1 MNAHSDIELELSLVQ
16 SLHTVVCLVI
26 PTKLPYGTWICLSA
40 LLLPFS
46 TPMWSRRSLRGSK
59 TTPRNYLTY
68 TYWCP
73 SIDGQGYCLWVW
85 IQEAGF
91 IYSGLRRWWWHP
103 RVICNHTNP
112 LKSSIWVTVSS
123 PFSDSQASVWLLCS
137 YTVFPT
143 LMGKSWRPLWS
154 TPHKVD

>member
-59 TTPRNYLTY
+59 TTPHNYLTY
-68 TYWCP
+68 IYWCP
-73 SIDGQGYCLWVW
+73 SIDGQGYCLWMW

-91 IYSGLRRWWWHP
+91 IYSGLCRWWWHP
-103 RVICNHTNP
+103 RAICNHTNP
-112 LKSSIWVTVSS
+112 LKKGIWVTVSS

-137 YTVFPT
+137 HTVFPI

-154 TPHKVD
+154 TPHKVA